1 MEDGD
6 RIEHDAGTGSITITF
21 ERFENE
27 DDVVLPNFRVAVS
40 TSEHVL
46 AWVEELLSSRR
57 CKRIHSPLSEKRLK
71 ATLRA
76 TQQDHNLV
84 YLCGAQH
91 HVVLVR
97 DGRVL
102 KVQFTQENLNRFMER
117 LGESPKTD
125 ATTTT
130 TTNAE
135 FIAFVRGLMR

>member
-6 RIEHDAGTGSITITF
+6 RLEYDAASGLITITF

-27 DDVVLPNFRVAVS
+27 DDVVLPDFRVAVS

-46 AWVEELLSSRR
+46 AWVESLLSPRR
-57 CKRIHSPLSEKRLK
+57 CKRIATALSEKKLK

-76 TQQDHNLV
+76 TQQDRELV
-84 YLCGAQH
+84 YLRGAKQH
-91 HVVLVR
+91 IALIR
-97 DGRVL
+97 DGRVR

-117 LGESPKTD
+117 LGETPKTD
-125 ATTTT
+125 TNATTNT
-130 TTNAE
+130 E